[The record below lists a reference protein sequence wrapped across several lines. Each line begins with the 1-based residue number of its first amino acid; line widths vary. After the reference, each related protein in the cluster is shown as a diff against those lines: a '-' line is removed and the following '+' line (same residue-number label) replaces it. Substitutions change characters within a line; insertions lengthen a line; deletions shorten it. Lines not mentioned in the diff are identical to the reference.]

1 MYCKGTIR
9 GPKDTSCDRGGMD
22 MELTFNYPFEP
33 PKMICDTSVWR
44 PRVKASEREGICDPK
59 EL

>member
-1 MYCKGTIR
+1 MI
-9 GPKDTSCDRGGMD
+9 DVA
-22 MELTFNYPFEP
+22 LTFNYPFEP